1 MDTPK
6 LTICPPATTR
16 QYSHFDNMQFASRRS
31 QPVEAHY
38 VGPNNGENG
47 WASTGIS
54 FGDYGNMQT
63 QAHKQTGVGRQRRLE
78 TPAYMLDEA
87 RRRRVFIRFLEL
99 RAGFYSK
106 QQGTEQARLAR
117 AEFRLKQSIPRYEA
131 LLDECALDYVT
142 NPDDAQRR
150 RLQRRIEEYDTT
162 IRVNRDP
169 SIIPTMAR
177 VYYFEQLDSV
187 GVAQRF
193 GLKSPQ
199 VRQILYRLTQL
210 DAVIQAG
217 TDGREKDRSAGFY
230 AAVPKPPKV
239 DKPLTGRG
247 RRSAHVRYHVHR
259 GITSPTCAHC
269 SQGAQ
274 NLAIGARRTT
284 GNESAHVSAS

>member
-6 LTICPPATTR
+6 LTICPPATAR

-54 FGDYGNMQT
+54 FGDYSSMQT
-63 QAHKQTGVGRQRRLE
+63 GKNKQTGVGRQRRLE
-78 TPAYMLDEA
+78 TPAYMLDEV
-87 RRRRVFIRFLEL
+87 RRRQVFIRFLEL
-99 RAGFYSK
+99 RAGLWTK
-106 QQGTEQARLAR
+106 QHGTEQERLAR
-117 AEFRLKQSIPRYEA
+117 AEFKLKRGIPRLEA

-142 NPDDAQRR
+142 NPDDAQRQ

-169 SIIPTMAR
+169 SIIPALAR

-199 VRQILYRLTQL
+199 VRQILYRLAQL
-210 DAVIQAG
+210 DAAIQAG
-217 TDGREKDRSAGFY
+217 ADRREKDRSA
-230 AAVPKPPKV
+230 AVPSSPKM
-239 DKPLTGRG
+239 DKPLNGRG
-247 RRSAHVRYHVHR
+247 RRGAHVRYHVQR
-259 GITSPTCAHC
+259 GITSPNCAHC
-269 SQGAQ
+269 AQDAQ
-274 NLAIGARRTT
+274 NLAIGTRQAA
-284 GNESAHVSAS
+284 GNESAECQSTLS